1 MTSTVEALQEEM
13 RAQGIDWLFLTPSP
27 NFRYVTG
34 YKALPLE
41 RLTMLMLPQRGLPQ
55 MIVPRLELVL
65 AREHV
70 QIECDIFS
78 FAETD
83 NPIAIV
89 ADIASGIIAVDPY
102 MWSEKLL
109 KFQSLMESSQFIDAT
124 VLINVVRTVKSE
136 TEIKA
141 LLDAGRAID
150 WVHERV
156 ASLKF
161 AGRTEREIGDEIKAL
176 IFESGHET
184 VDFIIVASGPNSAS
198 PHHEVSD
205 RVVQSGDVVVVDI
218 GGTMPSGYCSDCTRT
233 YVVDVIDEEFQNA
246 YEHLQIAQI
255 KAVEGSVVGATCE
268 SVDSIARDFLAEAQ
282 LAQYFIHRT
291 GHGIG
296 LQTHEDPYIVQGNTH
311 KIVDGNAFS
320 IEPGF
325 YIEGKYGARIEDIV
339 ISTNEGPINCNNRP
353 RSIIIVH

>member
-1 MTSTVEALQEEM
+1 MTSTVEALQQEM
-13 RAQGIDWLFLTPSP
+13 RVQKVDWIFLTPSP

-41 RLTMLMLPQRGLPQ
+41 RLTMLMVPQQGLPQ
-55 MIVPRLELVL
+55 MIVPRLELLL

-70 QIECDIFS
+70 TIECEISSFS
-78 FAETD
+78 ETED
-83 NPIAIV
+83 PIEIV
-89 ADIASGIIAVDPY
+89 GSIACGNIAVDPY

-109 KFQSLMESSQFIDAT
+109 KFQARMKGSTFRDAT
-124 VLINVVRTVKSE
+124 LLINVVRTVKSGFE
-136 TEIKA
+136 KQA
-141 LLDAGRAID
+141 LLEAGRAID
-150 WVHERV
+150 WVHENV
-156 ASLKF
+156 ASLRF
-161 AGRTEREIGDEIKAL
+161 AGRTEREIGEDIKAL

-184 VDFIIVASGPNSAS
+184 VDFIIVASGPNAAS

-205 RVVQSGDVVVVDI
+205 RVVKSGDIVVVDI

-233 YVVDVIDEEFQNA
+233 YAVDFVDEEFQQHYNQ
-246 YEHLQIAQI
+246 LQTAQI
-255 KAVEGSVVGATCE
+255 RAVEGSVVGASCE
-268 SVDSIARDFLAEAQ
+268 SIDSIARNILIEAG
-282 LAQYFIHRT
+282 LGEYFIHRT

-311 KIVDGNAFS
+311 KLVDGNAFS

-339 ISTNEGPINCNNRP
+339 ISTNNGPLNCNNRP
-353 RSIIIVH
+353 RNLLIVH

>member
-1 MTSTVEALQEEM
+1 MSKTVEALQEEM
-13 RAQGIDWLFLTPSP
+13 RAQAIDWLFLTPSP

-41 RLTMLMLPQRGLPQ
+41 RLTMLMLPQQGQPQ
-55 MIVPRLELVL
+55 MIVPRLEFVL

-70 QIECDIFS
+70 NIQCNISHFS
-78 FAETD
+78 ETE
-83 NPIAIV
+83 NPIEIV
-89 ADIASGIIAVDPY
+89 ANIASGRIAVDPY

-109 KFQSLMESSQFIDAT
+109 KFQSVMTNSTFVDAT
-124 VLINVVRTVKSE
+124 RLINVVRTVKSDAE
-136 TEIKA
+136 RTA

-161 AGRTEREIGDEIKAL
+161 AGRTEREIGEEIKSL
-176 IFESGHET
+176 ILESGHET

-205 RVVQSGDVVVVDI
+205 RTVESGDVVVVDI

-233 YVVDVIDEEFQNA
+233 YVVDVVDETFQKA
-246 YEHLQIAQI
+246 YDHLQTAQI
-255 KAVEGSVVGATCE
+255 RAVEGSLVGATCE
-268 SVDSIARDFLAEAQ
+268 SVDSIARDILDDAELAE
-282 LAQYFIHRT
+282 YFIHRT

-296 LQTHEDPYIVQGNTH
+296 LQTHEDPYIVQGNAH
-311 KIVDGNAFS
+311 KLVEGNAFS

-353 RSIIIVH
+353 RHIIIVH